1 MLWVKRML
9 DVGKIKAPA
18 SLADKA
24 YETIK
29 ESLLQMD
36 LTNLSVENRIDER
49 GLAQQLGISRTPLRE
64 AINRLVLEGFL
75 KVVPRKGIFVVKK
88 SKKEIVEIL
97 LVRASLEGLA
107 ARLAAQFV
115 TEKDIHQLKKIIAPF
130 DSIDRIGKKSL
141 KFSNANVEF
150 HEHILYLSQCQ
161 VLIDLASNL
170 FAHIHWIRTKA
181 AGFQERFK
189 VAHHGHQSIIE
200 ALEKRDPELAEK
212 RMRQHIEIL
221 AKYIEDNLQLP
232 A

>member
-1 MLWVKRML
+1 ML

-18 SLADKA
+18 SLAEKA
-24 YETIK
+24 YEAIK
-29 ESLLQMD
+29 ESLMQMD
-36 LTNLSVENRIDER
+36 LTDLSVEDRIDER
-49 GLAQQLGISRTPLRE
+49 GLAEQLGISRTPLRE

-88 SKKEIVEIL
+88 SKREIVEIL

-107 ARLAAQFV
+107 ARLAVQYL
-115 TEKDIHQLKKIIAPF
+115 TDKDIQQLKKIIAPF
-130 DSIDRIGKKSL
+130 DSINTIGKKIL

-150 HEHILYLSQCQ
+150 HELILKLSQCQ
-161 VLIDLASNL
+161 VLTDLASNL
-170 FAHIHWIRTKA
+170 FTHIHWVRTKA

-189 VAHHGHQSIIE
+189 VAHNGHVAIIE
-200 ALEKRDPELAEK
+200 ALEDRDPELAEK

-221 AKYIEDNLQLP
+221 AQYIEENVQFL

>member
-1 MLWVKRML
+1 MLG
-9 DVGKIKAPA
+9 VGKIKAPA
-18 SLADKA
+18 SLSERA
-24 YETIK
+24 YEAIK

-36 LTNLSVENRIDER
+36 LTDLSVEDRIDER
-49 GLAQQLGISRTPLRE
+49 GLAEQLGVSRTPLRE

-75 KVVPRKGIFVVKK
+75 TVVPRKGIFVVKK

-97 LVRASLEGLA
+97 LVRATLEGLA
-107 ARLAAQFV
+107 ARLATQYV
-115 TEKDIHQLKKIIAPF
+115 TEKDIRQLEKIIAPF
-130 DSIDRIGKKSL
+130 DSINTIGKKSL

-150 HEHILYLSQCQ
+150 HERILKLSQCQ

-181 AGFQERFK
+181 AGFAERFK
-189 VAHHGHQSIIE
+189 VAHRGHRAIIE
-200 ALEKRDPELAEK
+200 ALAKRDPELAEK

-221 AKYIEDNLQLP
+221 AQYIDKNVQFP

>member
-1 MLWVKRML
+1 ML

-18 SLADKA
+18 SLAEKA
-24 YETIK
+24 YEAIK
-29 ESLLQMD
+29 ESLMQMD
-36 LTNLSVENRIDER
+36 LTDLSVEDRIDER
-49 GLAQQLGISRTPLRE
+49 GLAEQLGISRTPLRE

-88 SKKEIVEIL
+88 SKREIVEIL

-107 ARLAAQFV
+107 ARLAVQYL
-115 TEKDIHQLKKIIAPF
+115 TDKDIQQLKKIIAPF
-130 DSIDRIGKKSL
+130 DSINTIGKKIL

-150 HEHILYLSQCQ
+150 HELILKLSRCQ
-161 VLIDLASNL
+161 VLTDLASNL
-170 FAHIHWIRTKA
+170 FTHIHWVRTKA

-189 VAHHGHQSIIE
+189 VAHNGHVAIIE

-221 AKYIEDNLQLP
+221 AQYIEENVQFL

>member
-1 MLWVKRML
+1 ML

-18 SLADKA
+18 SLAERA
-24 YETIK
+24 YEAIK

-36 LTNLSVENRIDER
+36 LTDLSVEDRIDER
-49 GLAQQLGISRTPLRE
+49 GLAEQLGVSRTPLRE

-75 KVVPRKGIFVVKK
+75 KVAPRKGIFVVKK

-97 LVRASLEGLA
+97 LVRAALEGLA
-107 ARLAAQFV
+107 ARLATQYV
-115 TEKDIHQLKKIIAPF
+115 TDKDIHQMKKIIAPF
-130 DSIDRIGKKSL
+130 NTLNAIGKKSL

-150 HEHILYLSQCQ
+150 HELVLKLSGCQ

-170 FAHIHWIRTKA
+170 FDHIHWIRTKA

-189 VAHHGHQSIIE
+189 VAHSGHVDIIE
-200 ALEKRDPELAEK
+200 AFEKRDPALAEK

-221 AKYIEDNLQLP
+221 AQYIEENVKFP

>member
-1 MLWVKRML
+1 ML

-18 SLADKA
+18 SLAEKA
-24 YETIK
+24 YEAIK
-29 ESLLQMD
+29 ESLMQMD
-36 LTNLSVENRIDER
+36 LTDLSVEDRIDER
-49 GLAQQLGISRTPLRE
+49 GLAEQLGISRTPLRE

-75 KVVPRKGIFVVKK
+75 KVVPRKGIFVIKK

-107 ARLAAQFV
+107 ARLAVQYV
-115 TEKDIHQLKKIIAPF
+115 TDKDIQKLKKIIAPF
-130 DSIDRIGKKSL
+130 DSIDTIGKKIL

-150 HEHILYLSQCQ
+150 HEFILKLSRCQ
-161 VLIDLASNL
+161 VLTDLASNL
-170 FAHIHWIRTKA
+170 FTHIHWVRTKA

-189 VAHHGHQSIIE
+189 VAHNGHVTIIE
-200 ALEKRDPELAEK
+200 AFEDRDPKLAEK

-221 AKYIEDNLQLP
+221 AQYIEENVQFL